1 MNKLKKEGIA
11 ELKGRKIKIHIMEP
25 FISAIIDD
33 SKTIVFDPQRVKS
46 IDTTSLGEVI
56 LNLHKEQSKQG
67 FRRLP

>member
-1 MNKLKKEGIA
+1 
-11 ELKGRKIKIHIMEP
+11 MEP